1 MIDFIIN
8 GLALVGENQ
17 QTGEVKDLQF
27 SQLPRQLVGDK

>member
-1 MIDFIIN
+1 MLDFTIN

-27 SQLPRQLVGDK
+27 SQFPRLLVGDK

>member
-1 MIDFIIN
+1 MINCTIK

>member
-1 MIDFIIN
+1 MIDCNIK

-17 QTGEVKDLQF
+17 QVGEVKCLRF